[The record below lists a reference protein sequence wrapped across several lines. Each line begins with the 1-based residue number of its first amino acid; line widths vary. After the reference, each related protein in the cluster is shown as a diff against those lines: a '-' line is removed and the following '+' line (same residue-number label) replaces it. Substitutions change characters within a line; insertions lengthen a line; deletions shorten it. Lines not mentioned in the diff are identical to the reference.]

1 MSTNSPQVFIP
12 LPKFVEPLA
21 ELDREAFMEQVKEP
35 VVVFDE
41 IGEESREGQFQ
52 TINTAPDKIGPT
64 AANGDEGDLL
74 SQGAS
79 KWACKLVTGS
89 KFACILTLGRAANNN
104 LRINVPSLSKF
115 HAYFTYVAKEK
126 AWYLA
131 DANSSNGTFL
141 NGQELPPS
149 HGKVKLE
156 NGALMR
162 FGPDI
167 TARFLD
173 PDGLW
178 EKLHKGA
185 PSSQATA
192 DEGE

>member
-1 MSTNSPQVFIP
+1 MSNSPQVFIP
-12 LPKFVEPLA
+12 LPKFMEPLA
-21 ELDREAFMEQVKEP
+21 ELDQEAFMAQVQEP

-41 IGEESREGQFQ
+41 IGEESGGGQFQ
-52 TINTAPDKIGPT
+52 TINTTPDKIGP
-64 AANGDEGDLL
+64 AAGSGPDGDMLQ
-74 SQGAS
+74 QGAS

-167 TARFLD
+167 TARYLD
-173 PDGLW
+173 PQGLW
-178 EKLHKGA
+178 EQLHKAA
-185 PSSQATA
+185 PSSQTAA

>member
-1 MSTNSPQVFIP
+1 M
-12 LPKFVEPLA
+12 EPLVG
-21 ELDREAFMEQVKEP
+21 LDREAFLEQCPTP

-41 IGEESREGQFQ
+41 IGEESKGGQFQ
-52 TINTAPDKIGPT
+52 TISTVQGELAPTPEQQT
-64 AANGDEGDLL
+64 DEGSDFML
-74 SQGAS
+74 QGAS
-79 KWACKLVTGS
+79 KWAYRLTTGS

-104 LRINVPSLSKF
+104 LRINIPSLSKF

-126 AWYLA
+126 AWSLA

-141 NGQELPPS
+141 DGQELPPT

-167 TARFLD
+167 TARYLD
-173 PDGLW
+173 PEGLW
-178 EKLHKGA
+178 EQLNKAA
-185 PSSQATA
+185 PTSQAA

>member
-1 MSTNSPQVFIP
+1 M
-12 LPKFVEPLA
+12 EPLV
-21 ELDREAFMEQVKEP
+21 ELDKEAFLEQVKEP

-52 TINTAPDKIGPT
+52 TINRVPESLGSTAPSPSKSGSDFTLG
-64 AANGDEGDLL
+64 
-74 SQGAS
+74 GAS
-79 KWACKLVTGS
+79 KWACTLSTGS

-104 LRINVPSLSKF
+104 LRINIPSLSKF

-141 NGQELPPS
+141 NGQELPSS
-149 HGKVKLE
+149 HGKVKLD

-167 TARFLD
+167 TARYFD
-173 PDGLW
+173 PQGLW
-178 EKLHKGA
+178 EQVQKAA
-185 PSSQATA
+185 PSTQAAEPEAAAA